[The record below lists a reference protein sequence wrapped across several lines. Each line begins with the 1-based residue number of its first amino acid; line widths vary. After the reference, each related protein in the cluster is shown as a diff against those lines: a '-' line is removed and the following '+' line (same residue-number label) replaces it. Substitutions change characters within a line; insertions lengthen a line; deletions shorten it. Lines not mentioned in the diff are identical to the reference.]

1 MEILETVTSNNDV
14 WSVTF
19 YYVLV
24 LVFLIGF
31 FWTYLQVFVKPL
43 RKKKALKENIIY
55 QHSEDIIEKSDIEY
69 ELKKKKKTSKTNNN
83 NKKKTNNKINSKNK
97 TTNKKTNDKKKMHL
111 F

>member
-43 RKKKALKENIIY
+43 KKKKPLKENVIY
-55 QHSEDIIEKSDIEY
+55 QHSEDIIEKSDVEY
-69 ELKKKKKTSKTNNN
+69 ELKKKKKIQKTNNN
-83 NKKKTNNKINSKNK
+83 KNSKTK
-97 TTNKKTNDKKKMHL
+97 KKKMNL

>member
-1 MEILETVTSNNDV
+1 MEILEAVTSNNDT
-14 WSVTF
+14 WNVTF

-43 RKKKALKENIIY
+43 KKKKQQLKENIIY

-69 ELKKKKKTSKTNNN
+69 ELKKKKQTQKTNNSNKKKNNKN
-83 NKKKTNNKINSKNK
+83 NKKKMN
-97 TTNKKTNDKKKMHL
+97 L

>member
-1 MEILETVTSNNDV
+1 MEILEAVTSNNDV
-14 WSVTF
+14 WNVTF

-43 RKKKALKENIIY
+43 RKKRQLKENVIY
-55 QHSEDIIEKSDIEY
+55 QHSEDIIEKSDIEN
-69 ELKKKKKTSKTNNN
+69 ELKKKKQNQKTNNSN
-83 NKKKTNNKINSKNK
+83 NKKKNNK
-97 TTNKKTNDKKKMHL
+97 NKKKKKMNL